1 VAHHHSTHSIH
12 RQPIR
17 VGDGLARPSCA
28 SRRVAATAYDTK
40 NLLLTTTNHVINND
54 EMGAGA
60 AELMLKI

>member
-1 VAHHHSTHSIH
+1 
-12 RQPIR
+12 
-17 VGDGLARPSCA
+17 
-28 SRRVAATAYDTK
+28 VAATAYDTK